1 MAVNFEA
8 FSQFTPERRIDELQN
23 LIEKL
28 KKEIEERR
36 EEIKEAEHL
45 LVLADEEARMLEQV
59 EIPESKQIKGK
70 IEEKLEEKEVKR
82 LKDLELEELLATAP
96 KEQAFHEVAHRPV
109 EDLADELRKIYDRQK
124 ETGIEK
130 REDREMLYA
139 IRKGFEIKRE
149 EGYAPATAKDK
160 HLMTEAEQ
168 WAEDLYKGGAGT
180 YKRTPG

>member
-1 MAVNFEA
+1 MAVDFES
-8 FSQFTPERRIDELQN
+8 FKKFTPERRITELQN
-23 LIEKL
+23 IIDRL
-28 KKEIEERR
+28 KKQIEEKE

-45 LVLADEEARMLEQV
+45 LVMADEEARMLEQV
-59 EIPESKQIKGK
+59 EIPEQKIKGR

-96 KEQAFHEVAHRPV
+96 KEQAFHEVAHRPI
-109 EDLADELRKIYDRQK
+109 EDLADELKKIYNRQK

-130 REDREMLYA
+130 QEDREMLYA

-168 WAEDLYKGGAGT
+168 WAEEMYKGGAGT
-180 YKRTPG
+180 YKRTPV